1 VKSNLLLRPLVCAF
15 CFLALPGLRPA
26 LAEAPTLTLSQL
38 LLRHRNAAE
47 TPAAQKNKTP
57 RGVVYDIHAGSLS
70 GTMSVYEAFPHQERK
85 ELRLGPVAVT
95 GGTDGTQAWEQDPS
109 GNVRLLTG
117 EELAESKADSNF
129 SLEDFNPLTD
139 NDKAAV
145 TLRAALDPET
155 GCYVLDVKLKNGS
168 PSTFYLDPQT
178 YLTRKRVSPSGGLSG
193 TATYLAY
200 QEHEGV
206 QLPSRI
212 SLRITGFPLVLN
224 ATLRTVASLPTLAAS
239 LFQPPTIAK
248 DWLFLSP
255 AQNSAVTLPFEIIGN
270 EIVVPVTIN
279 DHPLH
284 MMLDSGASGM
294 FITEAAAKALSLPLQ
309 DSLPALGYGGAASL
323 GEVTDTTVDI
333 GGGVQ
338 ISHLPI
344 DVIKNA
350 AYTRLSNQN
359 DHTDG
364 SIGYGLFSRFRVSI
378 DYAAKTLALSDPT
391 AAQPPLSAAT
401 VVVPIKLEAGTP
413 TIMASVDGRASGRFT
428 VDTGNSGPV
437 SIYNQFATLH
447 KMMPKTN
454 DPDVRIR
461 RGFGIGGAFR
471 FLYWPH
477 HTIRVGS
484 AQISNQPISL
494 VTGPGMA
501 QVSTEAGNIGN
512 VFLSHFVV
520 TFDYVRGLMYLTPA
534 PAAKAE
540 LTAAWSI
547 LVAAVKPAAVPTLTL
562 GQILARHRMASG
574 TAAARKD
581 KTPHAVVYDISAGGL
596 AGTMTTYEAPPHRS
610 RMEMRLGPL
619 NTTTGSDGKI
629 TWEQDGTGNVRIL
642 GGEELAERSADEGFS
657 LENFDLFQKVQTASV
672 KLRPGVDPETHCYVL
687 DVKPKNGSLQTIYLN
702 AETYLVQKT
711 VEHKGG
717 LTGTIT
723 VLGYSVQDGT
733 EVPSRLEIQYAG
745 LPLVIEAT
753 LKSVSRMPAV
763 TAAFFAPPGGA
774 KDWQFISP
782 GPRVSAALPF
792 ESVSDEIVF
801 QATVNG
807 HPLRL
812 LLDSGS
818 GTAFVTEGAALAA
831 GLTTQGNLPALGY
844 GGSASTGIASDATVD
859 VGGAVRMNH
868 LNVHVI
874 KNPAV
879 TKLLT
884 ERGHLDGAIGYEL
897 FARFIVGI
905 DYANRTLTLTDP
917 ASAPPALSA
926 GTLAVPIKLE
936 NRMPTILASV
946 DGKTPGRFLVD
957 TGDSGAAHI
966 YTQYAEANHL
976 VPSLSAPGV
985 TTRQGVGVG
994 GQITEILSPG
1004 HSLRVGT
1011 AQVSGLSL
1019 STMTGPGIAQ
1029 ISSQAGGIGN
1039 LFLNHFTVTFDY
1051 ARSRMYLRPNVTV
1064 VSPAVFALPPPRWT
1078 FASASV
1084 AAPFTLQELLQKHLA
1099 ALGGA
1104 AALEAIQNTEI
1115 TTQVQAGGFIGTIKT
1130 IYAAPDKEYEEDKLA
1145 ILDNLQGYDGKE
1157 AWERDTNGNVRD
1169 LAGEELKDLKI
1180 QLFFDT
1186 NSYVLPGRMPGRLIL
1201 RPQTESGTGN
1211 YVVDTYP
1218 KGGKKS
1224 ALFFDPR
1231 TFMIVKEQHLDDDV
1245 LVTTEFSD
1253 YRTVD
1258 GTPFPFHTRTTNGT
1272 TRYDIV
1278 GQVQTLRNNIPL
1290 PPGIFEKPSGG
1301 TNFGFIQ
1308 PAVTSASVPFDMD
1321 DGEIGLEVKLNGTPE
1336 RVFLDSGAGG
1346 LALAQSAADALGLKS
1361 SGFLEVRGYGGSA
1374 DQHPVLIQKL
1384 EVPGAVQLSNVAA
1397 IAIDLPE
1404 QLNSYFTRP
1413 LAGFIGYDLLS
1424 HFVVRVDY
1432 SRMKLTFIRADAF
1445 HPTAADGHPL
1455 PLALDSNVPT
1465 IEARLDALPLG
1476 QFLIDT
1482 GDADAAV
1489 RLYGPYVAQNGL
1501 DRKYPHGAIT
1511 VGGGIGGVSR
1521 SRRTRIHSF
1530 SVAGYTFPDIPADFS
1545 LDTKGGA
1552 SLVNAGSLGSRL
1564 LSRFILTFDYPHNRV
1579 FFAPAPGTKLAFV
1592 TQTTGITLM
1601 ETKDKAGHAHLA
1613 VADVLPGAP
1622 ALKGGLRDYDEVLAI
1637 DGKPAA
1643 QLGLTGA
1650 RSLLSA
1656 PLGPPHTLLVQSAVG
1671 KPRTVTTG
1679 SFDPLR

>member
-26 LAEAPTLTLSQL
+26 LAAAPPLTLSQL
-38 LLRHRNAAE
+38 LARYRNAE
-47 TPAAQKNKTP
+47 KTPAARKYKSP
-57 RGVVYDIHAGSLS
+57 REIVYDISAGELS
-70 GTMSVYEAFPHQERK
+70 GTETYFTAPPNKIRDET
-85 ELRLGPVAVT
+85 RLGPMVSIS
-95 GGTDGTQAWEQDPS
+95 GTDGKQSWEQD
-109 GNVRLLTG
+109 GTGHVRLLSG
-117 EELAESKADSNF
+117 EELQESNADATF
-129 SLEDFNPLTD
+129 SLDDFAPVK
-139 NDKAAV
+139 DKDSASV
-145 TLRAALDPET
+145 MLRPELDPET
-155 GCYVLDVKLKNGS
+155 GCYVLDVKPKNGS
-168 PSTFYLDPQT
+168 QKTLYLNAKT
-178 YLTRKRVSPSGGLSG
+178 YLVQKQVID
-193 TATYLAY
+193 TAGVLKTASMLEY
-200 QEHEGV
+200 QQIDGI
-206 QLPSRI
+206 QIPSRMSI
-212 SLRITGFPLVLN
+212 QVAGVPLVV
-224 ATLRTVASLPTLAAS
+224 TVMLKSASLLRASVPTLFS
-239 LFQPPTIAK
+239 PPPAVK
-248 DWLFLSP
+248 DWQFLASGSP
-255 AQNSAVTLPFEIIGN
+255 ASVSLPFETEYN

-279 DHPLH
+279 GHKLRLL
-284 MMLDSGASGM
+284 LDSGAAQT
-294 FITEAAAKALSLPLQ
+294 FITKAAAQAAGLTVQEGLPVLAMGGSVSEGQAADTTLDVGGAVRLSHLTLGVVSTVAGSQ
-309 DSLPALGYGGAASL
+309 SRDIDGSLGY
-323 GEVTDTTVDI
+323 E
-333 GGGVQ
+333 
-338 ISHLPI
+338 
-344 DVIKNA
+344 
-350 AYTRLSNQN
+350 
-359 DHTDG
+359 
-364 SIGYGLFSRFRVSI
+364 LFARMLVRINF
-378 DYAAKTLALSDPT
+378 AEKTLTLSDPLTFPPAQT
-391 AAQPPLSAAT
+391 AAT
-401 VVVPIKLEAGTP
+401 ITVPIKLEDNTP
-413 TIMASVDGRASGRFT
+413 TVVASVDGTASGRFL
-428 VDTGNSGPV
+428 VDTGGNGSVILNAPFAAANGFMPRPNDPTVTTQTGFGVGTQYKQV
-437 SIYNQFATLH
+437 SFPNHTLH
-447 KMMPKTN
+447 
-454 DPDVRIR
+454 
-461 RGFGIGGAFR
+461 
-471 FLYWPH
+471 
-477 HTIRVGS
+477 VGS
-484 AQISNQPISL
+484 AQVQKMDL
-494 VTGPGMA
+494 AVVLGPA
-501 QVSTEAGNIGN
+501 LHQSSSQAGLIGN
-512 VFLSHFVV
+512 LFLNHFLV

-1115 TTQVQAGGFIGTIKT
+1115 TTQVQAGGFIGTIRT